1 MRATRSGRNR
11 APIPRAACGDGGTAQ
26 HEADGPHVK
35 LGRILP
41 STWAA
46 EPQSPTTTMSSQSSP
61 GPADDMDLLSSMELA
76 ELLGHDGHDQCWDAH
91 LHKEMWN
98 DDNSVSM
105 SESDTLPFGDLLQQ
119 LVRCDKTENRGS
131 SSPVDGPHNRVNG
144 KNSTR
149 KLNGTYE
156 AAKTNKNAL
165 AARLNRLR
173 KKEYV
178 MGLEEK
184 VSCLSSEN
192 MELKEENRK
201 LGKRVHDLEEETKYL
216 KAVLANESVLS
227 QLLGRLT
234 GVKGMMLTTSLFREY
249 GEEIDHD
256 YALPRKRVKVEEQE
270 STSGGICLHVD
281 KEKVSVEFCSSCARN
296 ACSTVKILFFR

>member
-1 MRATRSGRNR
+1 MRATRSGRYR
-11 APIPRAACGDGGTAQ
+11 APIPRAACGDGGAAL
-26 HEADGPHVK
+26 HEADGPHLK
-35 LGRILP
+35 QGKP
-41 STWAA
+41 TTSAT

-61 GPADDMDLLSSMELA
+61 GPGDDMDFLSSMELA
-76 ELLGHDGHDQCWDAH
+76 ELLGHDHCWDAH

-98 DDNSVSM
+98 DDSSVTM
-105 SESDTLPFGDLLQQ
+105 SESDTLPFGELLQQ
-119 LVRCDKTENRGS
+119 LVRGDKTEDRDS
-131 SSPVDGPHNRVNG
+131 SSPVERPHNRVNG

-149 KLNGTYE
+149 KLNGAYE

-192 MELKEENRK
+192 VELKEENRK

-234 GVKGMMLTTSLFREY
+234 GVKGMMLTTSLFRES
-249 GEEIDHD
+249 GEEMDHD